1 MALPASLSTCTV
13 VGTYVDLQGNPV
25 RGSINFTPQTIL
37 KETAANVIIIPV
49 VIQKTFDA
57 TGSFSVVLPVTNDT
71 DVTPQP
77 FIYTIEENFTGGRTI
92 EIALPLSVAGTTQN
106 LADLLPAL
114 ESAEAASYVTVDQ
127 YQALLAR
134 YNDAESIRVLV
145 VDAEDYVEDAETYAI
160 ATADAA
166 EKLSYSNSNQM
177 MLMGV

>member
-37 KETAANVIIIPV
+37 KETTANVIIIPV

-57 TGSFSVVLPVTNDT
+57 TGSFSVVLPVTNDN

-114 ESAEAASYVTVDQ
+114 SSAEAASYVTVDQ
-127 YQALLAR
+127 YQALLTR
-134 YNDAESIRVLV
+134 YNDAENIRVLV
-145 VDAEDYVEDAETYAI
+145 VDAEDYVVDAEANAM

>member
-13 VGTYVDLQGNPV
+13 IGTYVDLVGNPV

-37 KETAANVIIIPV
+37 KEVTANVILIPV
-49 VIQKTFDA
+49 VIQKTFDS
-57 TGSFSVVLPVTNDT
+57 TGSFSVVLPVTSDT

-114 ESAEAASYVTVDQ
+114 SSADAASYVSVDA
-127 YQALLAR
+127 YQALLTR
-134 YNDAESIRVLV
+134 YNDAEGIRVLV
-145 VDAEDYVEDAETYAI
+145 VDADEYVDDAEGYASD
-160 ATADAA
+160 ASSAADL
-166 EKLSYSNSNQM
+166 LSNYNSNQF

>member
-13 VGTYVDLQGNPV
+13 VGTYVDLVGNPV

-37 KETAANVIIIPV
+37 KETTANVIIIPV
-49 VIQKTFDA
+49 VIQKTFDS
-57 TGSFSVVLPVTNDT
+57 TGSFSVVLPVTSDT

-114 ESAEAASYVTVDQ
+114 SSADAASYVSVDA

-145 VDAEDYVEDAETYAI
+145 VDAEEYVDDAEGYASD
-160 ATADAA
+160 ASTAAA
-166 EKLSYSNSNQM
+166 SLSNYNSNQF

>member
-13 VGTYVDLQGNPV
+13 VGTYVDLIGNPV

-37 KETAANVIIIPV
+37 KETTANVIIIPV

-57 TGSFSVVLPVTNDT
+57 TGSFSVTLPVTSDT

-114 ESAEAASYVTVDQ
+114 SSADAASYVSVDA

-134 YNDAESIRVLV
+134 YNDAENIRVLV
-145 VDAEDYVEDAETYAI
+145 VDADEYVDDAETYAS
-160 ATADAA
+160 DASKA
-166 EKLSYSNSNQM
+166 ASALSNYNTNQF

>member
-13 VGTYVDLQGNPV
+13 VGTYVDLSGNPV

-37 KETAANVIIIPV
+37 KETTANVIIIPV

-57 TGSFSVVLPVTNDT
+57 TGSFSVVLPVTSDT

-114 ESAEAASYVTVDQ
+114 DSVEAASYVTLDQ
-127 YQALLAR
+127 YQALLTR

-145 VDAEDYVEDAETYAI
+145 VDADESAADAESYANDA
-160 ATADAA
+160 ATAADEIA
-166 EKLSYSNSNQM
+166 LFNSKQM

>member
-1 MALPASLSTCTV
+1 MALPTTLSTCTV
-13 VGTYVDLQGNPV
+13 VGTYVDLNGNPV

-37 KETAANVIIIPV
+37 KEVTQNVIIIPV

-57 TGSFSVVLPVTNDT
+57 TGSFSVTLPVTSDT

-114 ESAEAASYVTVDQ
+114 GAVEAAAYVSVDA
-127 YQALLAR
+127 YQALLTR
-134 YNDAESIRVLV
+134 YNNAENIRVLV
-145 VDAEDYVEDAETYAI
+145 VDADESASDADTYAQ
-160 ATADAA
+160 DAA
-166 EKLSYSNSNQM
+166 SAADSLAVYNSNQLM
-177 MLMGV
+177 MMGV